1 MMERFERIEDVVQ
14 VSFSRM
20 VRRVNVTDP
29 ARTPAAVSGAIVDQ
43 GTNTAPVLLVRTI
56 GRRRTRI
63 RTGRGPGERIGDAE
77 LIIRSLM
84 DPDPENV
91 ILKVRIIVVVNGDSA
106 EVTENTVTVQN
117 VSIIN
122 QNKGKIFL

>member
-1 MMERFERIEDVVQ
+1 
-14 VSFSRM
+14 M

-29 ARTPAAVSGAIVDQ
+29 VRTLAAVSGAIVDQ

-56 GRRRTRI
+56 GRRRIRK

>member
-1 MMERFERIEDVVQ
+1 MERFERIEDVVQ

-20 VRRVNVTDP
+20 VRRVNVMAP
-29 ARTPAAVSGAIVDQ
+29 VRTPAAVSGAIVDQ

-56 GRRRTRI
+56 GRRRIRI

-91 ILKVRIIVVVNGDSA
+91 ILKVRIIAVVNGDSA

>member
-1 MMERFERIEDVVQ
+1 MERFERIEDVVQ

-29 ARTPAAVSGAIVDQ
+29 VRTPVVVSGAIVDR
-43 GTNTAPVLLVRTI
+43 GTNTAPVLPVRTT
-56 GRRRTRI
+56 GRRRTKT

-91 ILKVRIIVVVNGDSA
+91 ILKVRIIVVVNGGSV
-106 EVTENTVTVQN
+106 EGTENTVNALN
-117 VSIIN
+117 V
-122 QNKGKIFL
+122 

>member
-1 MMERFERIEDVVQ
+1 MERFERIEDVVQ

-56 GRRRTRI
+56 GRRRIRK

-84 DPDPENV
+84 DPGPENV
-91 ILKVRIIVVVNGDSA
+91 ILKVRIIAVVNGDSV

>member
-1 MMERFERIEDVVQ
+1 MERFERIEDVVQ

-20 VRRVNVTDP
+20 VRRVNVMAP
-29 ARTPAAVSGAIVDQ
+29 VRTPAAVSGAIVDQ

-56 GRRRTRI
+56 GRRRIRI

-77 LIIRSLM
+77 LIFRSLM
-84 DPDPENV
+84 VPDPENV
-91 ILKVRIIVVVNGDSA
+91 ILKVRIIAVVNGDSA

>member
-1 MMERFERIEDVVQ
+1 MERFERIEDVVQ

>member
-1 MMERFERIEDVVQ
+1 MERFERIEDVVQ

-91 ILKVRIIVVVNGDSA
+91 ILKVRIIAVVNGDSA